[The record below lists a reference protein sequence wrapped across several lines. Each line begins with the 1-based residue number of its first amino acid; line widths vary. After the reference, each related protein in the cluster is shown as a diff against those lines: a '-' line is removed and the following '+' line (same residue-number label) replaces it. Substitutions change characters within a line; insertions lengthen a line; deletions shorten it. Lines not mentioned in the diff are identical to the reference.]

1 MSKLVLV
8 EKKKFGK
15 LCCDVYRKGDEF
27 FVTREQIGR
36 ALEYKNPRQSIYDI
50 HKSNKERLDKFSTVS
65 RTLTVDGKERKT
77 ILYSAKGV
85 YEICR
90 WSKQPKAN
98 DFFDFIYEILE
109 GLRLG
114 RLKLKSDRATVE
126 FEQLMFYDIPHQK
139 EQMKKLDSGIKD
151 KNPIKYIKANTIA
164 DKAVSLKFGYKKAIK
179 KEDMT
184 TEMLKEREKIL
195 EQITTLMLAQSLG
208 VDIPHI
214 SEVIYKMIGV

>member
-1 MSKLVLV
+1 MSSELVFLKKDRTSKEERPLTSSLLV
-8 EKKKFGK
+8 AEYFEKDHFH
-15 LCCDVYRKGDEF
+15 
-27 FVTREQIGR
+27 VTRDIEKLDCSEEFR
-36 ALEYKNPRQSIYDI
+36 ASNFGCTSYTDKQGKKQKVYNMTKDGFTFLVMGYKGKKAAKFKEAYIKEFNHKQTLLDEKNTPEYQ
-50 HKSNKERLDKFSTVS
+50 
-65 RTLTVDGKERKT
+65 
-77 ILYSAKGV
+77 
-85 YEICR
+85 
-90 WSKQPKAN
+90 
-98 DFFDFIYEILE
+98 
-109 GLRLG
+109 
-114 RLKLKSDRATVE
+114 
-126 FEQLMFYDIPHQK
+126 QLMFYDIPHQK

-184 TEMLKEREKIL
+184 TEMIKEREKIL